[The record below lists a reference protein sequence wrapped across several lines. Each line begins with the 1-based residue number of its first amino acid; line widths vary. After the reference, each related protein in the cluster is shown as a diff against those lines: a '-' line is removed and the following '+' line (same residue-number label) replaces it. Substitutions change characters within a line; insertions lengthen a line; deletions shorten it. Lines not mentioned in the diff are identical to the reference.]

1 MGMELNF
8 NLIVTQILFGLA
20 LGAVYILMACGLTII
35 FGLLDV
41 VNFAHGTFYMLGAF
55 AAFVIISL
63 FGNFWLGLASA
74 VILVGLV
81 GWVTETFLIKPL
93 YGKDPLYPLLLTFG
107 FSVAVT
113 DLMRLIFGTI
123 GKIVELPKGFT
134 GSLMMGGIFIPKYRV
149 FIIILT
155 MAVLI
160 FLLFFLK
167 KTNLGMIIRAAT
179 RDSLMVRTLG
189 INVPRIWTF
198 GFALGVGLAGL
209 AGAVNSTILPALPD
223 MGVEMTVECFVVVV
237 IGGLGS
243 LGGAI
248 LGGLI
253 IGQVISFVSLLA
265 SDYSNVAIFFTMLVI
280 LLVRTRG
287 LFGEAGRL

>member
-1 MGMELNF
+1 MEINTT
-8 NLIVTQILFGLA
+8 LIINQMLFGLA

-55 AAFVIISL
+55 ATFVIVSL

-74 VILVGLV
+74 VIIVGLI
-81 GWVTETFLIKPL
+81 GWASESYLIKPL
-93 YGKDPLYPLLLTFG
+93 YGKDPLYPLMLTFG
-107 FSVAVT
+107 FSVAIT
-113 DLMRLIFGTI
+113 DLMRMIFGTV
-123 GKIVELPKGFT
+123 GQIVPLPTLFT
-134 GSLMMGGIFIPKYRV
+134 GSLMWEGVFIPKYRV
-149 FIIILT
+149 FIILLT
-155 MAVLI
+155 LGVLI
-160 FLLFFLK
+160 FLWYFFK

-189 INVPRIWTF
+189 IDVPRIWTF

-209 AGAVNSTILPALPD
+209 AGGINSTIQSALPD
-223 MGVEMTVECFVVVV
+223 MGVEMTIECFVVVV

-265 SDYSNVAIFFTMLVI
+265 SDWSNVAIFITMFLI

>member
-1 MGMELNF
+1 MEINTT
-8 NLIVTQILFGLA
+8 LIINQMLFGLA
-20 LGAVYILMACGLTII
+20 LGAVYILMACGLSII

-55 AAFVIISL
+55 ATFVIVSL

-74 VILVGLV
+74 VIIVGLI
-81 GWVTETFLIKPL
+81 GWVTESYLIKPL
-93 YGKDPLYPLLLTFG
+93 YGKDPLYPLMLTFG
-107 FSVAVT
+107 FSVAIT
-113 DLMRLIFGTI
+113 DLMRMIFGTV
-123 GKIVELPKGFT
+123 GQIVPLPTLFT
-134 GSLMMGGIFIPKYRV
+134 GSLMWGGVFIPKYRI
-149 FIIILT
+149 FIIVLT
-155 MAVLI
+155 LGVLI
-160 FLLFFLK
+160 FLWFFFK

-189 INVPRIWTF
+189 IDVPRIWTF

-209 AGAVNSTILPALPD
+209 AGGINSTIQSALPD
-223 MGVEMTVECFVVVV
+223 MGVEMTIECFVVVV

-265 SDYSNVAIFFTMLVI
+265 SDWSNVAIFITMFLI

>member
-1 MGMELNF
+1 MELTW

-55 AAFVIISL
+55 AAFVTISL
-63 FGNFWLGLASA
+63 FGNFWLGLAFA
-74 VILVGLV
+74 VIIVGLI
-81 GWVTETFLIKPL
+81 GWITESYLIKPL
-93 YGKDPLYPLLLTFG
+93 YGKDPLYPLMLTFG

-113 DLMRLIFGTI
+113 DLMRAIFGTI
-123 GKIVELPKGFT
+123 GKIIPLPKIFA
-134 GSLMMGGIFIPKYRV
+134 GSLMWEGVFLPKYRV
-149 FIIILT
+149 FIIFLT
-155 MAVLI
+155 LAVLI
-160 FLLFFLK
+160 FLWYFLK

-223 MGVEMTVECFVVVV
+223 MGVEMTIECFVVVV

-265 SDYSNVAIFFTMLVI
+265 SDWSNVAIFLTMLCI

>member
-1 MGMELNF
+1 MELTPTLLLNQMF
-8 NLIVTQILFGLA
+8 FGLA

-55 AAFVIISL
+55 AAFIVISL
-63 FGNFWLGLASA
+63 FGNFWIGLASS

-93 YGKDPLYPLLLTFG
+93 YGKDPLYPLMMTFG

-113 DLMRLIFGTI
+113 DLMRGIFGTV
-123 GKIVELPKGFT
+123 GRIVPLPPNFS
-134 GSLMMGGIFIPKYRV
+134 GSIRWEGLFIPKYRV
-149 FIIILT
+149 FIIFLT
-155 MAVLI
+155 GGV
-160 FLLFFLK
+160 LLFLWYFLK

-198 GFALGVGLAGL
+198 GFSLGVGLAGL
-209 AGAVNSTILPALPD
+209 AGAVNSTIQSALPD

-265 SDYSNVAIFFTMLVI
+265 SDWSNVAIFITMLLI

-287 LFGEAGRL
+287 LSGEAGRL

>member
-1 MGMELNF
+1 MELTW

-55 AAFVIISL
+55 AAFVTISL
-63 FGNFWLGLASA
+63 FGNFWLGLAFS
-74 VILVGLV
+74 IIIVGLI
-81 GWVTETFLIKPL
+81 GWITESYLIKPL
-93 YGKDPLYPLLLTFG
+93 YGKDPLYPLMLTFG

-113 DLMRLIFGTI
+113 DLMRAIFGTI
-123 GKIVELPKGFT
+123 GKIIPLPKIFA
-134 GSLMMGGIFIPKYRV
+134 GSLMWEGIFLPKYRV
-149 FIIILT
+149 FIIFLT
-155 MAVLI
+155 LAVLI
-160 FLLFFLK
+160 FLWYFLK
-167 KTNLGMIIRAAT
+167 RTNLGMIIRAAT

-209 AGAVNSTILPALPD
+209 AGGVNSTILPALPD
-223 MGVEMTVECFVVVV
+223 MGVEMTIECFVVVV

-265 SDYSNVAIFFTMLVI
+265 SDWSNVAIFLTMLCI

>member
-1 MGMELNF
+1 MELTW
-8 NLIVTQILFGLA
+8 NLVVTQILFGLA

-55 AAFVIISL
+55 AAFVTISL
-63 FGNFWLGLASA
+63 FGTFWLGLAFA
-74 VILVGLV
+74 VIVVGLI
-81 GWVTETFLIKPL
+81 GWITESYLIKPL
-93 YGKDPLYPLLLTFG
+93 YGKDPLYPLMLTFG

-113 DLMRLIFGTI
+113 DLMRAIFGTI
-123 GKIVELPKGFT
+123 GKIVPLPKIFT
-134 GSLMMGGIFIPKYRV
+134 GSLMWEGIFIPRYRV
-149 FIIILT
+149 FIIFLT
-155 MAVLI
+155 LAVLI
-160 FLLFFLK
+160 FLWYFFK
-167 KTNLGMIIRAAT
+167 RTNLGMIIRAAT

-223 MGVEMTVECFVVVV
+223 MGVEMTIECFVVVV

-265 SDYSNVAIFFTMLVI
+265 SDWSNVAIFLTMLGI

>member
-1 MGMELNF
+1 MELTW
-8 NLIVTQILFGLA
+8 NLIVTQMLFGLA

-35 FGLLDV
+35 FGLLYV

-74 VILVGLV
+74 ILIVGLI
-81 GWVTETFLIKPL
+81 GWVTESFLIKPL
-93 YGKDPLYPLLLTFG
+93 YGKDPLYPLMLTFG
-107 FSVAVT
+107 FSLAVT
-113 DLMRLIFGTI
+113 DLMRGIFGTI
-123 GKIVELPKGFT
+123 GKIVNLPPIFA
-134 GSLMMGGIFIPKYRV
+134 GSLMMGGVFIPKYRV
-149 FIIILT
+149 FIIFLT
-155 MAVLI
+155 LTVLI
-160 FLLFFLK
+160 FLWFFFK
-167 KTNLGMIIRAAT
+167 KTNMGMIIRAAT

-265 SDYSNVAIFFTMLVI
+265 SDWSNVAIFLTMLCI

>member
-1 MGMELNF
+1 MEITPTLVIN
-8 NLIVTQILFGLA
+8 QILFGLA

-55 AAFVIISL
+55 AAFVIVSL
-63 FGNFWLGLASA
+63 FGNFWIGLASA
-74 VILVGLV
+74 VIIVGV
-81 GWVTETFLIKPL
+81 IGWATESFLIKPL
-93 YGKDPLYPLLLTFG
+93 YGKDPLYPLMLTFG

-113 DLMRLIFGTI
+113 DLMRGIFGTI
-123 GKIVELPKGFT
+123 GRIVPLPKGFT
-134 GSLMMGGIFIPKYRV
+134 GSIMWEGIFIPKFRI
-149 FIIILT
+149 FIIFLT
-155 MAVLI
+155 LGVLI
-160 FLLFFLK
+160 FLWYFFK
-167 KTNLGMIIRAAT
+167 KTNLGMIIRGAT
-179 RDSLMVRTLG
+179 RDSLMVQTLG
-189 INVPRIWTF
+189 INVSRIWTF

-209 AGAVNSTILPALPD
+209 AGAVNSAVQSALPD
-223 MGVEMTVECFVVVV
+223 MGVEITVECFIVVV

-265 SDYSNVAIFFTMLVI
+265 SDWSNVAIFITMLLI
-280 LLVRTRG
+280 LLIRTRG

>member
-1 MGMELNF
+1 MELNLTLVL
-8 NLIVTQILFGLA
+8 NQMLFGLA

-55 AAFVIISL
+55 AAFVIVSL
-63 FGNFWLGLASA
+63 FGNFWLGLAA
-74 VILVGLV
+74 AIIIVGLI
-81 GWVTETFLIKPL
+81 GWGTESYLIKPL
-93 YGKDPLYPLLLTFG
+93 YGKDPLYPLMLTFG

-113 DLMRLIFGTI
+113 DLMRGIFGTI
-123 GKIVELPKGFT
+123 GKTVPLPPMFT
-134 GSLMMGGIFIPKYRV
+134 GSVMWEGIFIPKYRV
-149 FIIILT
+149 FIIFLT
-155 MAVLI
+155 LGVLI
-160 FLLFFLK
+160 FLWYFFK

-198 GFALGVGLAGL
+198 GFALGVGLAAL
-209 AGAVNSTILPALPD
+209 AGGVNSTIQSALPD
-223 MGVEMTVECFVVVV
+223 MGVEMTIECFVVVV

-248 LGGLI
+248 VGGLI

-265 SDYSNVAIFFTMLVI
+265 SDWSNVAIFITMLLI

>member
-1 MGMELNF
+1 MELTWS
-8 NLIVTQILFGLA
+8 LIITQILFGLA
-20 LGAVYILMACGLTII
+20 LGAVYILMAGGLTII

-74 VILVGLV
+74 ILIVGLI
-81 GWVTETFLIKPL
+81 GWVTESFLIKPL
-93 YGKDPLYPLLLTFG
+93 YGKDPLYPLMLTFG
-107 FSVAVT
+107 FSLAVT
-113 DLMRLIFGTI
+113 DLMRGIFGTI
-123 GKIVELPKGFT
+123 GKIINLPPIFA
-134 GSLMMGGIFIPKYRV
+134 GSLMMSGVFIPKYRV
-149 FIIILT
+149 FIIFLT
-155 MAVLI
+155 LAVLI
-160 FLLFFLK
+160 FLWFFFK
-167 KTNLGMIIRAAT
+167 KTNMGMIIRAAT

-223 MGVEMTVECFVVVV
+223 MGVEMTIECFVVVV

-265 SDYSNVAIFFTMLVI
+265 SDWSNVAIFLTMLCI

>member
-1 MGMELNF
+1 MEINTT
-8 NLIVTQILFGLA
+8 LIINQMLFGLA

-55 AAFVIISL
+55 ATFVIVSL
-63 FGNFWLGLASA
+63 FGNFWIGLASA
-74 VILVGLV
+74 VIIVGLI
-81 GWVTETFLIKPL
+81 GWVSESYLIKPL
-93 YGKDPLYPLLLTFG
+93 YGKDPLYPLMLTFG
-107 FSVAVT
+107 FSVAIT
-113 DLMRLIFGTI
+113 DLMRMIFGTV
-123 GKIVELPKGFT
+123 GQIVPLPVLFT
-134 GSLMMGGIFIPKYRV
+134 GSLMWGGVFIPKYRV
-149 FIIILT
+149 FIILLT
-155 MAVLI
+155 LGVLI
-160 FLLFFLK
+160 FLWYFFK

-189 INVPRIWTF
+189 IDVPRIWTF

-209 AGAVNSTILPALPD
+209 AGGINSTIQSALPD
-223 MGVEMTVECFVVVV
+223 MGVEMTIECFVVVV

-265 SDYSNVAIFFTMLVI
+265 SDWSNVAIFITMFLI

>member
-1 MGMELNF
+1 MDLNF

-55 AAFVIISL
+55 AAFVTISL

-74 VILVGLV
+74 VILVGLI

-113 DLMRLIFGTI
+113 DLMRLVFGTI

-134 GSLMMGGIFIPKYRV
+134 GSLMMGGIFIPRYRV
-149 FIIILT
+149 FIIVLT
-155 MAVLI
+155 LAVLI
-160 FLLFFLK
+160 FLWFFLK
-167 KTNLGMIIRAAT
+167 KTDLGMIIRAAT

>member
-1 MGMELNF
+1 MELNST
-8 NLIVTQILFGLA
+8 LIINQMLFGLA

-55 AAFVIISL
+55 AAFVIVSL

-74 VILVGLV
+74 VIIVGLI
-81 GWVTETFLIKPL
+81 GWVTETYLIRPL
-93 YGKDPLYPLLLTFG
+93 YGKDPLYPLMLTFG

-113 DLMRLIFGTI
+113 DLMRGIFGTI
-123 GKIVELPKGFT
+123 GKIVPLPQIFT
-134 GSLMMGGIFIPKYRV
+134 GSLMWGGIFIPKYRV
-149 FIIILT
+149 FIIFLT
-155 MAVLI
+155 LGVLI
-160 FLLFFLK
+160 FLWYFFK

-198 GFALGVGLAGL
+198 GFALGVGLAAL
-209 AGAVNSTILPALPD
+209 AGGVNSTIQSALPD
-223 MGVEMTVECFVVVV
+223 MGVEMTIECFVVVV

-265 SDYSNVAIFFTMLVI
+265 SDWSNVAIFITMLLI

>member
-1 MGMELNF
+1 MELTF
-8 NLIVTQILFGLA
+8 TLIITQILFGLA
-20 LGAVYILMACGLTII
+20 LGAVYIMMASGLTII

-55 AAFVIISL
+55 AAYIVISL
-63 FGNFWLGLASA
+63 FGNFWLGLPSA
-74 VILVGLV
+74 IILVGLL
-81 GWVTETFLIKPL
+81 GWVTESVLIKPL

-107 FSVAVT
+107 FSIAVT
-113 DLMRLIFGTI
+113 DLMRWIFGTI
-123 GKIVELPKGFT
+123 PKVIELPKGFA
-134 GSLMMGGIFIPKYRV
+134 GSFMGAGIFIPKYRV
-149 FIIILT
+149 FIICLT
-155 MAVLI
+155 IAVLI
-160 FLLFFLK
+160 FLWFFFK

-209 AGAVNSTILPALPD
+209 GGAVNSSIVAAVPD

-253 IGQVISFVSLLA
+253 IGQVISFVSLFA
-265 SDYSNVAIFFTMLVI
+265 SDWSNVAIFLTMLFI

>member
-1 MGMELNF
+1 MELTW

-55 AAFVIISL
+55 AVFVTISL
-63 FGNFWLGLASA
+63 FGNFWLGLSFAF
-74 VILVGLV
+74 IMVGLV
-81 GWVTETFLIKPL
+81 GWITESYLIKPL
-93 YGKDPLYPLLLTFG
+93 YGKDPLYPLMLTFG

-113 DLMRLIFGTI
+113 DLMRAIFGTI
-123 GKIVELPKGFT
+123 GKIIPLPQVFA
-134 GSLMMGGIFIPKYRV
+134 GSLVWQGIFIPRYRV
-149 FIIILT
+149 FIIFLT
-155 MAVLI
+155 LAVLI
-160 FLLFFLK
+160 FLWYFLK

-209 AGAVNSTILPALPD
+209 AGGVNSTILPALPD

-253 IGQVISFVSLLA
+253 IGQVISFVSLFA
-265 SDYSNVAIFFTMLVI
+265 SDWSNVAIFLTMLCI

>member
-1 MGMELNF
+1 MELSLT
-8 NLIVTQILFGLA
+8 LIITQILFGLA
-20 LGAVYILMACGLTII
+20 LGAVYIMMASGLTII

-55 AAFVIISL
+55 AAYIVISL
-63 FGNFWLGLASA
+63 FGNFWLGLPCAI
-74 VILVGLV
+74 ILVGLI
-81 GWVTETFLIKPL
+81 GWITESLLIKPL
-93 YGKDPLYPLLLTFG
+93 YGKDPLYPLLLTFA
-107 FSVAVT
+107 FSIAVT
-113 DLMRLIFGTI
+113 DLMRWIFGTI
-123 GKIVELPKGFT
+123 PKVIELPKGFA
-134 GSLMMGGIFIPKYRV
+134 GSLMSAGIFIPKYRV
-149 FIIILT
+149 FIICLT
-155 MAVLI
+155 IAVLL
-160 FLLFFLK
+160 FLWFFFK

-209 AGAVNSTILPALPD
+209 GGAVNSAIVAAVPD

-253 IGQVISFVSLLA
+253 IGQVISFVSLFA
-265 SDYSNVAIFFTMLVI
+265 SDWSNVAIFLTMFLI

>member
-1 MGMELNF
+1 MEINTS
-8 NLIVTQILFGLA
+8 LIINQIIFGLA

-55 AAFVIISL
+55 ATYVVVSL
-63 FGNFWLGLASA
+63 FGSFWLGLAFA
-74 VILVGLV
+74 IIIVGLI
-81 GWVTETFLIKPL
+81 GWITESYLVKPL
-93 YGKDPLYPLLLTFG
+93 YGKDPLYPLMLTFG
-107 FSVAVT
+107 FSVAVI
-113 DLMRLIFGTI
+113 DLMRAIFGTV
-123 GKIVELPKGFT
+123 GKIVPLPPLFS
-134 GSLMMGGIFIPKYRV
+134 GSLVWGEVFIPKYRL
-149 FIIILT
+149 FIILLTLVIL
-155 MAVLI
+155 VL
-160 FLLFFLK
+160 LWLFFK

-179 RDSLMVRTLG
+179 RDSLMVRVLG
-189 INVPRIWTF
+189 IDVPRIWTF

-209 AGAVNSTILPALPD
+209 AGGVNSTIQSALPD
-223 MGVEMTVECFVVVV
+223 MGVEMTIECFVVVV

-253 IGQVISFVSLLA
+253 VGQVVSFVSLFA
-265 SDYSNVAIFFTMLVI
+265 SDWSNVAIFITMFII

>member
-1 MGMELNF
+1 MELSW

-20 LGAVYILMACGLTII
+20 LGAVYILMASGLTII

-55 AAFVIISL
+55 AAFVTISL
-63 FGNFWLGLASA
+63 FGNFWLGLAFS
-74 VILVGLV
+74 VIIVGLI
-81 GWVTETFLIKPL
+81 GWITESYLIKPL
-93 YGKDPLYPLLLTFG
+93 YGKDPLYPLMLTFG

-113 DLMRLIFGTI
+113 DLMRAIFGTI
-123 GKIVELPKGFT
+123 GKIIPLPKIFA
-134 GSLMMGGIFIPKYRV
+134 GSLMWEGIFIPRYRV
-149 FIIILT
+149 FIIFLT
-155 MAVLI
+155 LAVLI
-160 FLLFFLK
+160 FLWYFLK

-189 INVPRIWTF
+189 IDVPRIWTF

-209 AGAVNSTILPALPD
+209 AGGVNSTIVPALPD
-223 MGVEMTVECFVVVV
+223 MGVEMTIECFVVVV

-265 SDYSNVAIFFTMLVI
+265 GDWSNVAIFLTMLCI

>member
-1 MGMELNF
+1 MELTPTLLLNQMF
-8 NLIVTQILFGLA
+8 FGLA

-55 AAFVIISL
+55 AAFIVISL
-63 FGNFWLGLASA
+63 FGNFWIGLASS

-93 YGKDPLYPLLLTFG
+93 YGKDPLYPLMMTFG

-113 DLMRLIFGTI
+113 DLMRGIFGTV
-123 GKIVELPKGFT
+123 GRIVPLPPYFS
-134 GSLMMGGIFIPKYRV
+134 GSIRWEGLFIPKYRV
-149 FIIILT
+149 FIIFLT
-155 MAVLI
+155 RGV
-160 FLLFFLK
+160 LLFLWYFLK

-209 AGAVNSTILPALPD
+209 AGAVNSTIQSALPD
-223 MGVEMTVECFVVVV
+223 MGVEMTIECFVVVV

-265 SDYSNVAIFFTMLVI
+265 SDWSNVAIFITMLLI

-287 LFGEAGRL
+287 LSGEAGRL

>member
-1 MGMELNF
+1 MELTF
-8 NLIVTQILFGLA
+8 TLIITQILFGLA
-20 LGAVYILMACGLTII
+20 LGAVYIMMASGLTII

-55 AAFVIISL
+55 AGYIVISL
-63 FGNFWLGLASA
+63 FGNFWLGLPCAI
-74 VILVGLV
+74 ILVGLI
-81 GWVTETFLIKPL
+81 GWVTESLLIKPL

-107 FSVAVT
+107 FSIAVT
-113 DLMRLIFGTI
+113 DLMRWIFGTI
-123 GKIVELPKGFT
+123 PKVIELPKGFA
-134 GSLMMGGIFIPKYRV
+134 GSFMAAGIFIPKYRV
-149 FIIILT
+149 FIICLT
-155 MAVLI
+155 IAVLL
-160 FLLFFLK
+160 FLWFFFK

-209 AGAVNSTILPALPD
+209 GGAVNSSIVAAVPD

-253 IGQVISFVSLLA
+253 IGQVISFVSLFA
-265 SDYSNVAIFFTMLVI
+265 SDWSNVAIFLTMLFI
-280 LLVRTRG
+280 LLFRTRG

>member
-1 MGMELNF
+1 M
-8 NLIVTQILFGLA
+8 LFGLA

-55 AAFVIISL
+55 ATFVIFSL

-74 VILVGLV
+74 VIIVGLI
-81 GWVTETFLIKPL
+81 GWVTESYLIKPL
-93 YGKDPLYPLLLTFG
+93 YGKDPLYPLMLTFG
-107 FSVAVT
+107 FSVAIT
-113 DLMRLIFGTI
+113 DLMRMIFGTV
-123 GKIVELPKGFT
+123 GQIVPLPPLFT
-134 GSLMMGGIFIPKYRV
+134 GSLTWGGVFIPKYRV
-149 FIIILT
+149 FIILLT
-155 MAVLI
+155 LGVLI
-160 FLLFFLK
+160 FLWYFFK

-189 INVPRIWTF
+189 IDVPRIWTF

-209 AGAVNSTILPALPD
+209 AGGINSTIQSALPD
-223 MGVEMTVECFVVVV
+223 MGVEMTIECFVVVV

-265 SDYSNVAIFFTMLVI
+265 SDWSNVAIFITMFLI

-287 LFGEAGRL
+287 LFGEAGRV

>member
-1 MGMELNF
+1 MELSW

-20 LGAVYILMACGLTII
+20 LGAVYILMASGLTII

-55 AAFVIISL
+55 AAFVTISL
-63 FGNFWLGLASA
+63 FGNFWLGLAFS
-74 VILVGLV
+74 VIIVGLI
-81 GWVTETFLIKPL
+81 GWITESYLIKPL
-93 YGKDPLYPLLLTFG
+93 YGKDPLYPLMLTFG

-113 DLMRLIFGTI
+113 DLMRAIFGTI
-123 GKIVELPKGFT
+123 GKIIPLPKIFA
-134 GSLMMGGIFIPKYRV
+134 GSLMWEGIFIPRYRV
-149 FIIILT
+149 FIIFLT
-155 MAVLI
+155 LAVLI
-160 FLLFFLK
+160 FLWYFLK

-189 INVPRIWTF
+189 IDVPRIWTF

-209 AGAVNSTILPALPD
+209 AGGVNSTIVPALPD
-223 MGVEMTVECFVVVV
+223 MGVEMTIECFVVVV

-265 SDYSNVAIFFTMLVI
+265 SDWSNVAIFLTMLCI

>member
-1 MGMELNF
+1 MDLTW

-55 AAFVIISL
+55 AVFVTISL
-63 FGNFWLGLASA
+63 FGNFWLGLAFS
-74 VILVGLV
+74 IIIVGLI
-81 GWVTETFLIKPL
+81 GWVTESYLIKPL
-93 YGKDPLYPLLLTFG
+93 YGKDPLYPLMLTFG

-113 DLMRLIFGTI
+113 DLMRAIFGTI
-123 GKIVELPKGFT
+123 GKIVPLPQVFA
-134 GSLMMGGIFIPKYRV
+134 GSLMWEGIFIPRYRV
-149 FIIILT
+149 FIIFLT
-155 MAVLI
+155 LAVLI
-160 FLLFFLK
+160 FLWYFLK

-189 INVPRIWTF
+189 IDVPRIWTF

-209 AGAVNSTILPALPD
+209 AGGVNSTILPALPD
-223 MGVEMTVECFVVVV
+223 MGVEMTIECFVVVV

-265 SDYSNVAIFFTMLVI
+265 SDWSNVAIFLTMLCI

>member
-1 MGMELNF
+1 MELTW

-55 AAFVIISL
+55 AVFVTISL
-63 FGNFWLGLASA
+63 FGNFWLGLAFS
-74 VILVGLV
+74 IIIVGLI
-81 GWVTETFLIKPL
+81 GWITESYLIKPL
-93 YGKDPLYPLLLTFG
+93 YGKDPLYPLMLTFG

-113 DLMRLIFGTI
+113 DLMRAIFGTI
-123 GKIVELPKGFT
+123 GKIVPLPQVFA
-134 GSLMMGGIFIPKYRV
+134 GSLMWEGIFIPRYRI
-149 FIIILT
+149 FIIFLT
-155 MAVLI
+155 LAVLI
-160 FLLFFLK
+160 FLWYFLK

-189 INVPRIWTF
+189 IDVPRIWTF

-209 AGAVNSTILPALPD
+209 AGGVNSTILPALPD
-223 MGVEMTVECFVVVV
+223 MGVEMTIECFVVVV

-265 SDYSNVAIFFTMLVI
+265 SDWSNVAIFLTMLCI

>member
-1 MGMELNF
+1 MELTW

-55 AAFVIISL
+55 AAFVTISL
-63 FGNFWLGLASA
+63 FGNFWLGLAFA
-74 VILVGLV
+74 VIIVGLI
-81 GWVTETFLIKPL
+81 GWITESYLIKPL
-93 YGKDPLYPLLLTFG
+93 YGKDPLYPLMLTFG

-113 DLMRLIFGTI
+113 DLMRAIFGTI
-123 GKIVELPKGFT
+123 GKIVPLPKIFA
-134 GSLMMGGIFIPKYRV
+134 GSLMWEGIFLPKYRV
-149 FIIILT
+149 FIIFLT
-155 MAVLI
+155 LAVLI
-160 FLLFFLK
+160 FLWYFLK

-189 INVPRIWTF
+189 INVSRIWTF

-209 AGAVNSTILPALPD
+209 AGGVNSTILPALPD
-223 MGVEMTVECFVVVV
+223 MGVEMTIECFVVVV

-265 SDYSNVAIFFTMLVI
+265 SDWSNVAIFLTMLCI